1 MQAAT
6 EKKKKGEEEK
16 KSKDGEEKKKEEEKM
31 DDSSKEWE
39 SKIRQLETP
48 KMWFGP
54 FDSSFLHNE
63 FVKKYYKKG

>member
-63 FVKKYYKKG
+63 FV